1 MKNFPNVNICLLGG
15 SAGRE
20 PACNAGDLSLILGL
34 GRSPREGNGKPLQY
48 PCLGNPTDTEALRAT
63 VHRVTKSHIQ
73 VRDST
78 TNNICY
84 IQQ

>member
-1 MKNFPNVNICLLGG
+1 MKNFPNMNICLLGG

-48 PCLGNPTDTEALRAT
+48 ACLGNPMDEEPDGLQFKGSQ
-63 VHRVTKSHIQ
+63 RVGH
-73 VRDST
+73 D
-78 TNNICY
+78 
-84 IQQ
+84 